1 MTGEVRVAIRLLL
14 EHHPLCSVFASDR
27 IRIAGIALCSGCLA
41 AGPTALAA
49 FVGAIALVLTGVSAT
64 ALFAAG
70 GLLGLPQ
77 LTTYLHRGT
86 RPWRFAVK
94 LLGGTGIGV
103 VAGAAWFLPVPR
115 WVLLVGA
122 TVLVLV
128 FAALQAVRVRKI
140 LRTCD
145 ACSYRRDWDRCPG
158 FNAAQGLASPVL
170 LGNSV
175 AKG

>member
-1 MTGEVRVAIRLLL
+1 MTGEVRVALRLLL
-14 EHHPLCSVFASDR
+14 EHHPLCSVFASDSVR
-27 IRIAGIALCSGCLA
+27 LGAVAVCSGCLA
-41 AGPTALAA
+41 AGPTALTA
-49 FVGAIALVLTGVSAT
+49 FAGAFALVFTGTSAP
-64 ALFAAG
+64 ALFVAG
-70 GLLGLPQ
+70 GVLGLPQ

-86 RPWRFAVK
+86 RGWRAAVK
-94 LLGGTGIGV
+94 ILGGFGIGLV
-103 VAGAAWFLPVPR
+103 TGSAWFLPVPR

-122 TVLVLV
+122 TTVAAA
-128 FAALQAVRVRKI
+128 FAALQAIRVRKI

-158 FNAAQGLASPVL
+158 FNVAAGLAPPVV